1 MEATDKSEDLLE
13 KDKIEYLDWQD
24 SWKNGQFRGSL
35 ETIMEAPNSPRIS

>member
-24 SWKNGQFRGSL
+24 SWKNGQFRGSF
-35 ETIMEAPNSPRIS
+35 ETVFCGKSPPK